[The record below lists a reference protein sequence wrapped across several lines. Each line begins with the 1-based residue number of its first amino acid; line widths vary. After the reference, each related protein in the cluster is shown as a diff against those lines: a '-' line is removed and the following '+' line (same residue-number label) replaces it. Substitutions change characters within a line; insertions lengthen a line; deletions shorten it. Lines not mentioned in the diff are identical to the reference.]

1 MILNKHSVKRLCSL
15 ICAFALTSV
24 CFGGIN
30 TDASFSSSYLD
41 SGSISVDVDTSAE
54 HREISPYIYGINA
67 EASISGVKVNAIR
80 QSDPRISS
88 YNWENNFSNSG
99 VTGDVSDLSIVSG
112 YPSSKQSEPALYTE
126 NLVTRAKRYGIPA
139 RYVTLQMM
147 GAVAGSGD
155 TPWERVIFSKNN
167 NYLSSPDTGDGVVYI
182 DEYVSYLADKYGYAS
197 DGGINGYF
205 LGYEPENWSMSFPEA
220 VNEPVSA
227 AELVARSVELAN
239 SVKKIDRT
247 AQLFGPSVNGIEA
260 FINIKNASDWE
271 QYSNEYSWF
280 IDYYLDCMKKESEII
295 GTRLLDVL
303 DLHYHTEATNGLL
316 RSIIDSDDE
325 LSNNAR
331 LQATRILWDNSYTEN
346 SAAALMHT
354 QHIPL
359 IPTLKASIDMYYPGT
374 KLSFSEY
381 NFGGCDNIS
390 GGIAAADALGIFAE
404 YGVYMAC
411 AKPNTEDIS
420 YLKSAINMYTNYDGE
435 GSGFGDTLVKAENG
449 GDNMSSVY
457 AALNDGDE
465 TSLRI
470 LLINKN
476 RQQHKTADIYIT
488 SPADF
493 SEAEVYSFGEESP
506 DIVRAEDTIELQRNV
521 LTLEMEPQTVY
532 MLVLNGSSDDVLID
546 NEDNTVT
553 TEIIG
558 TEISDNATHV
568 TYSDTEQTSSPN
580 VNTETVSA
588 SDGTA
593 GDVYSDTET
602 AQSVT
607 GTTAVSENVTDRMGA
622 EADTDSAAGSGAEAD
637 KTVSGGNTDTVDITE
652 DAGGQVPAAVKV
664 IVSVLVAAVVVAM
677 VYILVNDYLSRKNRP
692 K

>member
-1 MILNKHSVKRLCSL
+1 MIFNKHTVVRLCSF
-15 ICAFALTSV
+15 ICAFALTAA
-24 CFGGIN
+24 CCGGVK

-41 SGSISVDVDTSAE
+41 SGSISVAVDTSAE

-67 EASISGVKVNAIR
+67 ESSISGVKVNAIR

-88 YNWENNFSNSG
+88 YNWENNYSNAG
-99 VTGDVSDLSIVSG
+99 GTGDRSDLSIVSG
-112 YPSSKQSEPALYTE
+112 YPSSKQREPALYTE

-139 RYVTLQMM
+139 KYVTLQMM

-155 TPWERVIFSKNN
+155 TPWEKVVFSKND
-167 NYLSSPDTGDGVVYI
+167 NYLSSPDTDDGVVYM

-197 DGGINGYF
+197 DGGISGYF
-205 LGYEPENWSMSFPEA
+205 LGYEPENWSVSFPEA

-227 AELVARSVELAN
+227 AELVARSAELAD

-260 FINIKNASDWE
+260 FINIRNASDWE
-271 QYSNEYSWF
+271 KYSNDYSWF
-280 IDYYLDCMKKESEII
+280 IDYYLDFMKTESEKA

-316 RSIIDSDDE
+316 KPIINSSDE

-331 LQATRILWDNSYTEN
+331 LQATRILWDNSYIEN
-346 SAAALMHT
+346 SSAAQMHT

-359 IPTLKASIDMYYPGT
+359 IPTLKASVDMYYPGT

-381 NFGGCDNIS
+381 NFGGCDDIS

-404 YGVYMAC
+404 YEVYMAC

-435 GSGFGDTLVKAENG
+435 GSGFGDTLVKADNG

-493 SEAEVYSFGEESP
+493 PEAEVYSFGEESP

-521 LTLEMEPQTVY
+521 LTIEMEPQTVY
-532 MLVLNGSSDDVLID
+532 MLVLNGSTDDVLED
-546 NEDNTVT
+546 NEDKTVT

-558 TEISDNATHV
+558 TEISDNASHITHSETEHTDV
-568 TYSDTEQTSSPN
+568 SD
-580 VNTETVSA
+580 VNDETVSFSESISDYVYPDTETVRDA
-588 SDGTA
+588 
-593 GDVYSDTET
+593 TET
-602 AQSVT
+602 TS
-607 GTTAVSENVTDRMGA
+607 VSEYVTDQIGA
-622 EADTDSAAGSGAEAD
+622 EADTDPAVGSGSEAE
-637 KTVSGGNTDTVDITE
+637 KTVSGAYTTAVDIFE
-652 DAGGQVPAAVKV
+652 DGRGQVPAAVKV
-664 IVSVLVAAVVVAM
+664 IVSLLVAAVVIAM
-677 VYILVNDYLSRKNRP
+677 GYILVNDYISRKNRP

>member
-1 MILNKHSVKRLCSL
+1 MILYKHTIKRLCAL
-15 ICAFALTSV
+15 ICAVGLTAV
-24 CFGGIN
+24 CCRGI
-30 TDASFSSSYLD
+30 TADASFSSSYRD
-41 SGSISVDVDTSAE
+41 TGSISVTVDTSAE
-54 HREISPYIYGINA
+54 HRKISPYIYGINA
-67 EASISGVKVNAIR
+67 EASMSGVKVNAVR

-88 YNWENNFSNSG
+88 YNWENNLSNTG
-99 VTGDVSDLSIVSG
+99 GTGDLSDRSLVSG
-112 YPSSKQSEPALYTE
+112 YPSSKQSDPALYTE
-126 NLVTRAKRYGIPA
+126 NLVTRATRYGIPA

-147 GAVAGSGD
+147 GAVAGSGNAS
-155 TPWERVIFSKNN
+155 WEQVVFSKNN
-167 NYLSSPDTGDGVVYI
+167 NYLSTPDTGDGVVYM
-182 DEYVSYLADKYGYAS
+182 DEYVSYLVDKYGYAS
-197 DGGINGYF
+197 DGGISGYF
-205 LGYEPENWSMSFPEA
+205 LGCEPEKWSVSFPEA
-220 VNEPVSA
+220 VSEPVSA
-227 AELVARSVELAN
+227 AELVARSAELAN

-247 AQLFGPSVNGIEA
+247 AQLFGPSLNGIEA
-260 FINIKNASDWE
+260 FINVKNASDWE

-280 IDYYLDCMKKESEII
+280 IDYYLEGMKKESERT

-316 RSIIDSDDE
+316 KPIINSDDE

-346 SAAALMHT
+346 STAALMHT

-359 IPTLKASIDMYYPGT
+359 IPTLKASVDMYYPGT

-404 YGVYMAC
+404 YEVYMAC

-435 GSGFGDTLVKAENG
+435 GSGFGDTLVKSENG

-457 AALNDGDE
+457 AALDNGDE

-476 RQQHKTADIYIT
+476 RQMQKTADIYI
-488 SPADF
+488 SSYADF

-506 DIVRAEDTIELQRNV
+506 DIVLAEETIELQRNV
-521 LTLEMEPQTVY
+521 LTIEMDPQTVY
-532 MLVLNGSSDDVLID
+532 MLVLDGSRDNVLID
-546 NEDNTVT
+546 DEDKTIT

-558 TEISDNATHV
+558 TEISDNASHV
-568 TYSDTEQTSSPN
+568 THGETTQTSGSA
-580 VNTETVSA
+580 VNTETAAVQEGTSA
-588 SDGTA
+588 DT
-593 GDVYSDTET
+593 YSDTET
-602 AQSVT
+602 AQSVMAT
-607 GTTAVSENVTDRMGA
+607 SVASDVTDKMGA
-622 EADTDSAAGSGAEAD
+622 EADTDHAVGSGSDAE
-637 KTVSGGNTDTVDITE
+637 KTVSVGNTDVVDVTE
-652 DAGGQVPAAVKV
+652 DSGGQVPAAVKAV
-664 IVSVLVAAVVVAM
+664 VSALVAAVVIAM
-677 VYILVNDYLSRKNRP
+677 GYILVNDYLSRKNRP

>member
-1 MILNKHSVKRLCSL
+1 MILNKHTVKRLCSF
-15 ICAFALTSV
+15 ICAFALTAV
-24 CFGGIN
+24 CGGGIK

-41 SGSISVDVDTSAE
+41 SGSISVAVDTSAE

-67 EASISGVKVNAIR
+67 EASISGVKVNAVR
-80 QSDPRISS
+80 QSGPRISS
-88 YNWENNFSNSG
+88 YNWENNFSHPGGTG
-99 VTGDVSDLSIVSG
+99 VRSDLSIVSG

-126 NLVTRAKRYGIPA
+126 NLITRAKRYGIPA
-139 RYVTLQMM
+139 KYVTLQMM

-155 TPWERVIFSKNN
+155 ITWEQVVFSKND
-167 NYLSSPDTGDGVVYI
+167 NYLSSPDTDDGVVYM
-182 DEYVSYLADKYGYAS
+182 DEYVSYLVDKYGYAS
-197 DGGINGYF
+197 DGGISGYF
-205 LGYEPENWSMSFPEA
+205 LGYEPENWSVSFPEA
-220 VNEPVSA
+220 VSEPVSA
-227 AELVARSVELAN
+227 ETLAARSAELAN

-247 AQLFGPSVNGIEA
+247 AQIFGPSVNGIEA

-271 QYSNEYSWF
+271 QHSNEYSWF
-280 IDYYLDCMKKESEII
+280 IDYYLDFMKKESEKN

-316 RSIIDSDDE
+316 KPIIGSDDE

-331 LQATRILWDNSYTEN
+331 LQAPRILWDNSYTEN
-346 SAAALMHT
+346 STAARMHT

-381 NFGGCDNIS
+381 NFGGCDDIS

-404 YGVYMAC
+404 HEVYMAC

-435 GSGFGDTLVKAENG
+435 GSGFGDTLVKADNG

-457 AALNDGDE
+457 AALNGGDE

-476 RQQHKTADIYIT
+476 RQLSKTADIYIT
-488 SPADF
+488 SSADF
-493 SEAEVYSFGEESP
+493 SEAEIYSFGEESP
-506 DIVRAEDTIELQRNV
+506 DIILAEETAELQRNV
-521 LTLEMEPQTVY
+521 LTIEMEPQTVY
-532 MLVLNGSSDDVLID
+532 MLVLNGSMDDVLID
-546 NEDNTVT
+546 NEDKTVT

-558 TEISDNATHV
+558 TEISDNVSHITH
-568 TYSDTEQTSSPN
+568 SDTEHTIGSD
-580 VNTETVSA
+580 VNTVTDSVSESI
-588 SDGTA
+588 SDNIL
-593 GDVYSDTET
+593 SDTET
-602 AQSVT
+602 VQDVT
-607 GTTAVSENVTDRMGA
+607 ETTAVSEYVSDQIGA
-622 EADTDSAAGSGAEAD
+622 EADTDPAAGDGEE
-637 KTVSGGNTDTVDITE
+637 TEENVSGGNTAVADITE
-652 DAGGQVPAAVKV
+652 DDRGQVPAAVKV
-664 IVSVLVAAVVVAM
+664 IVSVLVAAVVIAM
-677 VYILVNDYLSRKNRP
+677 GYILINDYLSRKNRP